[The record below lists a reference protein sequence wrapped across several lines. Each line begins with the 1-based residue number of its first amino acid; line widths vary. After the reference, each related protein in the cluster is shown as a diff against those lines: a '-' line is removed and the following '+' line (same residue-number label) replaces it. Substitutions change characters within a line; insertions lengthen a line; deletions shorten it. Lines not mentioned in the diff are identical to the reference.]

1 MNYEV
6 YICGKKK
13 ELTQERAS
21 KSATKLQFS
30 SGVSLLS
37 EKAALVAWDEPP
49 SGSGVWMSSSPSVL
63 LGVTSRIG
71 LKGEDVSASPWMPGI
86 W

>member
-6 YICGKKK
+6 HICGKKK
-13 ELTQERAS
+13 ELTQERPS

-37 EKAALVAWDEPP
+37 EQAALVAQDEPP
-49 SGSGVWMSSSPSVL
+49 SGSGVLMSSSPSVL
-63 LGVTSRIG
+63 LGVASRIG
-71 LKGEDVSASPWMPGI
+71 LKGEDVSASSWMPGI
-86 W
+86 